1 MTEKLEGK
9 ALNEV
14 ANKKIPELW
23 WALFHNTI
31 PRVRKEMSV
40 RQTDKS
46 QKIRS

>member
-23 WALFHNTI
+23 WALFHNI